1 MEILFEIVFQFIG
14 ELLLQIVFELLAEFG
29 LRGVGEVFR
38 KKPNPWMA
46 SLGYVILGAIAGG
59 ISLWLFPKHL
69 ISGSSLQ
76 LLNLALTPVLSGSVM
91 GALGHWRNARGQV
104 LLRLDRFA
112 YGYLFALT
120 MALLRFQFA

>member
-1 MEILFEIVFQFIG
+1 MEILFEIFFQFFG
-14 ELLLQIVFELLAEFG
+14 ELLLQIIFEVLAEFG

-46 SLGYVILGAIAGG
+46 ALGHIILGAIAGG
-59 ISLWLFPKHL
+59 LSLWLFPKLL
-69 ISGSSLQ
+69 ISGRGMQ
-76 LLNLALTPVLSGSVM
+76 LLNLALTPVLSGAAM

-104 LLRLDRFA
+104 MLRLDRFT

>member
-1 MEILFEIVFQFIG
+1 MEILFEIVFQFFG

-69 ISGSSLQ
+69 ISGYSLQ
-76 LLNLALTPVLSGSVM
+76 LLNLALTPVLSGAAM
-91 GALGHWRNARGQV
+91 GALGHWRNAKGQV

-112 YGYLFALT
+112 YGYLFALS